1 MLNGLYTFPESFL
14 LCLIALP
21 FMRLPVTEL
30 AVSVAVVG
38 CLASGAF
45 ALGWRLVAKRTSSR
59 VRRHVFCLAW
69 LCSFAERN

>member
-1 MLNGLYTFPESFL
+1 MLLRI
-14 LCLIALP
+14 IAIP

-45 ALGWRLVAKRTSSR
+45 ALGWRLVAKRTCPR
-59 VRRHVFCLAW
+59 VLRHVFCL
-69 LCSFAERN
+69 S

>member
-1 MLNGLYTFPESFL
+1 MLKGLYQFPKAS
-14 LCLIALP
+14 LIRYITIP

-45 ALGWRLVAKRTSSR
+45 ALGWRIVAKRTSLR
-59 VRRHVFCLAW
+59 VLRHDSASYLV
-69 LCSFAERN
+69 